1 MSSKIN
7 NHEDLRDTEAYLPR
21 DYDVLL
27 KSYFGQM
34 RGGHQLV
41 RHQIESFD
49 YFIETLIPNI
59 IKQFNHILNNL
70 MYDFKLLFY
79 FIVLHNIFF
88 YYLI

>member
-59 IKQFNHILNNL
+59 IKQFNPISVYYEYQKEANKYEYEFELNQ
-70 MYDFKLLFY
+70 
-79 FIVLHNIFF
+79 I
-88 YYLI
+88 